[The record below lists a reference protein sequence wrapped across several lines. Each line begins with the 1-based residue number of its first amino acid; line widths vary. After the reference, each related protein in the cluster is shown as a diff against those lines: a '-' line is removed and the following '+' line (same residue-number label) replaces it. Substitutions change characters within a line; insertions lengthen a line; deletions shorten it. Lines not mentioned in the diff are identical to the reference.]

1 MMLNI
6 QCLKDCGVDIG
17 KVITVGGG
25 ANSPLWMQIRADVFG
40 RDVYLPANKEAGTL
54 ATALLGYVG
63 MGVYPS
69 IRQAQRQMISY
80 TGHFAPDPD
89 SHAQYA
95 PRYQRYKALYQAIK
109 ALYQ

>member
-1 MMLNI
+1 MASRSSLYS
-6 QCLKDCGVDIG
+6 CLLY
-17 KVITVGGG
+17 T
-25 ANSPLWMQIRADVFG
+25 SFG
-40 RDVYLPANKEAGTL
+40 RDVYRPANKEAGTL